1 MPHMLRWIGAT
12 HEERSFE
19 QWSPLGDGGK
29 CKCSA
34 TRLIGPKRPFKFGSW
49 GAELKRKKELHPAA
63 ERRLLNE
70 GNLQIRTPRLGSKQK
85 EEEGNSRRGREEGGR
100 PDDEIVVIT
109 GRVGRL
115 RGGSR

>member
-29 CKCSA
+29 CECSA

-63 ERRLLNE
+63 ERQLLNE
-70 GNLQIRTPRLGSKQK
+70 GNL
-85 EEEGNSRRGREEGGR
+85 
-100 PDDEIVVIT
+100 
-109 GRVGRL
+109 
-115 RGGSR
+115 